1 MCILF
6 PGCKWVIRYSVPYH
20 RFVLPPT
27 AALLLLVCSFLL
39 WLSYVA
45 YLTDAGGSIGL
56 TRSVCYR
63 HAVWCRLS
71 LPASV
76 SCLTSHTAISTRV
89 PCPCVVSLL
98 HSYLIHFHSTDCSFA
113 SRVCCCDVHSTSH
126 PACRVCSSCVYV
138 YYPHSL
144 TSHLELF
151 SSRKFTGNAR
161 LASACHPPRA

>member
-1 MCILF
+1 M
-6 PGCKWVIRYSVPYH
+6 
-20 RFVLPPT
+20 
-27 AALLLLVCSFLL
+27 
-39 WLSYVA
+39 
-45 YLTDAGGSIGL
+45 DAGSIGL

-76 SCLTSHTAISTRV
+76 SCLTSPTAISTRV
-89 PCPCVVSLL
+89 PCPCAVSLL
-98 HSYLIHFHSTDCSFA
+98 HSYLISHFHSTDCSFA
-113 SRVCCCDVHSTSH
+113 SRVCCCDIQSTSH

-161 LASACHPPRA
+161 LASAVFPLVHSGWRSRVLDSDV